1 MTFTVMWIV
10 WKSWDGRLVFGGCG
24 RRVKLPGRLDFEK
37 MTGSVFFLFLLLFH
51 FYPLVK
57 NECSRCAKNISSNEY
72 FYVRMGVG
80 HCCAGVRQW
89 LLSLRDLEGEL
100 CERIVWDSWRLR
112 CPLDHKHPRHE
123 CLRFGRKGQ
132 NFESRE
138 DLVV

>member
-80 HCCAGVRQW
+80 HCCAGVQQW
-89 LLSLRDLEGEL
+89 LLMAMKVVVEKVEPMEVIMVRGD
-100 CERIVWDSWRLR
+100 
-112 CPLDHKHPRHE
+112 
-123 CLRFGRKGQ
+123 GQ
-132 NFESRE
+132 P
-138 DLVV
+138 